1 MRKRCGGASFFFSL
15 RFFLSPPRRV
25 GLDLHIKHHHLCLFS
40 ALRSPSY
47 FLAYGRSIAVTRAR
61 AYYVVENSIGAE
73 EARVVCF
80 A

>member
-1 MRKRCGGASFFFSL
+1 MGELLSSSL
-15 RFFLSPPRRV
+15 FAFFLSPPRRV